1 MVLRHHPDKRRGAG
15 EEVRDGD
22 DYFTNITKAY
32 ETLGDALKRRAF
44 DSVDPEFD
52 DKVPSDKM
60 TNKDKFYDVG
70 VGYLGAVVLAAW
82 GDGVGYL
89 GAMVLAP

>member
-22 DYFTNITKAY
+22 DYFTNITKAH
-32 ETLGDALKRRAF
+32 EMLGDPIKRRAY

-52 DKVPSDKM
+52 DKVPGDKLNNKEFFEVSDLVFKYS
-60 TNKDKFYDVG
+60 NLLVKLFP
-70 VGYLGAVVLAAW
+70 AW
-82 GDGVGYL
+82 HINRFSR
-89 GAMVLAP
+89 